1 MLKSII
7 KAVATPA
14 RLSSYAADGI
24 QRGINGTKEETAATV
39 AKYATITNEMAE
51 LAKNI
56 SAMLTAGRIDDMEN
70 HKSYVIAKDGKPGP
84 ISEKLYHKLRNIQY
98 GIEPDV
104 HGWITVMD

>member
-7 KAVATPA
+7 KKIAKPS

-56 SAMLTAGRIDDMEN
+56 SAMLTDGRIDDMERDAVQ
-70 HKSYVIAKDGKPGP
+70 KMLDPLFAK
-84 ISEKLYHKLRNIQY
+84 
-98 GIEPDV
+98 
-104 HGWITVMD
+104 VMELV